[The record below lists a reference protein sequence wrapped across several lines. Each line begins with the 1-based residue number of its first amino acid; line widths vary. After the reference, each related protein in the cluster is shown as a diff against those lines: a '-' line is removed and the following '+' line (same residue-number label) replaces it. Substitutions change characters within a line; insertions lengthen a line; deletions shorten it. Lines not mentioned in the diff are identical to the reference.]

1 MKRPHRESGRGATV
15 IRQADDCDPTPEPS
29 QSQLARLPRRLFR
42 KLIVEPAGE
51 GWRARIVGF
60 DARWNG
66 ATSRVFASRH
76 MALQAARAASRQTG
90 LPVVTIETATAPD
103 GPRAA

>member
-1 MKRPHRESGRGATV
+1 MQQEPHVGAPGSRGGEPEH
-15 IRQADDCDPTPEPS
+15 PTANHYEP
-29 QSQLARLPRRLFR
+29 QLSHLPRRLFR

-66 ATSRVFASRH
+66 AASRIFSSKY
-76 MALQAARAASRQTG
+76 MATEAAKAASQQCG
-90 LPVVTIETATAPD
+90 LPVIAVETLTAPD